1 MTPSSAEQPK
11 PGRGRRAF
19 IGLGS
24 NIGDRV
30 AYLKAA
36 VAGIPDVDAVSAV
49 YETDPVGGPEQGM
62 FLNLVARLQTE
73 LSAHELLDVCR
84 RGEAAAERTREV
96 RWGPRSLDLDLLW
109 IDGTTV
115 DDPDLTVPH
124 PRMFERPFV
133 LIPLNDV
140 GSDVVPDDFDPVDD
154 GVRRVGVLS
163 ELEGP

>member
-1 MTPSSAEQPK
+1 MTPSIAEQSES
-11 PGRGRRAF
+11 GRGRRAF

-36 VAGIPDVDAVSAV
+36 VAAIPDVDAVSAV

-84 RGEAAAERTREV
+84 QREAEAERTREV

-109 IDGTTV
+109 IDGVTV
-115 DDPDLTVPH
+115 DDPELTVPH

-140 GSDVVPDDFDPVDD
+140 GADVVPDDFCPVDD